1 MSRNN
6 VLEKYIIDLCSPTLA
21 SLKTASLINCYF
33 INEKQLEKDMAEL
46 NLLLNGKG
54 IKIQTLRKSKK
65 SVLIYVY
72 RIDMLAKDLMKPGVK
87 EVLTYYGYDST
98 EPEKAIEKLK
108 MRLSETTEFP
118 HEIGLFLGY
127 PVSLKVALR
136 QRLRWSKGHLQAF
149 AESGWGLFK
158 NIFIDTH
165 TQRYDDDKW
174 YNYTWR
180 TIRHRFM
187 SFDTFAQLLPKNII
201 NIFRWIIVYLILYPF
216 FCSQFGLDNIRI
228 LYNSTW
234 LAHAITHIFGDITVS
249 LPAGAETYVLTILIE
264 IWVRIYYRIGLY
276 FFKTLEAVY
285 LFIIENKRMPKISIW
300 KKILYC
306 FTWPTFDIIGRYT
319 QYVALFKK
327 VEWKPIPHKSEITID
342 DISQD

>member
-72 RIDMLAKDLMKPGVK
+72 RIDMLAEDLMKPGVK

-127 PVSLKVALR
+127 PVGDVVGFIKNKGKNFKCCGCWKVYCD
-136 QRLRWSKGHLQAF
+136 QCE
-149 AESGWGLFK
+149 AERRFELFNK
-158 NIFIDTH
+158 CT
-165 TQRYDDDKW
+165 
-174 YNYTWR
+174 
-180 TIRHRFM
+180 
-187 SFDTFAQLLPKNII
+187 
-201 NIFRWIIVYLILYPF
+201 
-216 FCSQFGLDNIRI
+216 
-228 LYNSTW
+228 
-234 LAHAITHIFGDITVS
+234 
-249 LPAGAETYVLTILIE
+249 
-264 IWVRIYYRIGLY
+264 RIYMEQWKAGKSVLKLTVVQLY
-276 FFKTLEAVY
+276 IRTLK
-285 LFIIENKRMPKISIW
+285 ENM
-300 KKILYC
+300 
-306 FTWPTFDIIGRYT
+306 
-319 QYVALFKK
+319 
-327 VEWKPIPHKSEITID
+327 
-342 DISQD
+342 